1 MKYKTDGTKL
11 WTRLSGTTAR
21 DESYGMVI
29 DTSNNIYISGYT
41 PGNLDGQT
49 NAGGQDIFLIKYLGY
64 GSKVYTIQTGTSS
77 DDKATGI
84 FTDNNGN
91 IYITGYSSGNLD
103 GQTNAGGKD
112 VFVMKYLETYRPS
125 RSPTLSP
132 TPLPTS
138 TLSPTAHFNV
148 ERSVVFS
155 YTGSLQTYTVPNDI
169 TSISVKLWGAGG
181 GAATRDPSYNTGFG
195 GGSGGYAECS
205 IQVTPG
211 ETLDILVGGS
221 GGYGLEGINGRGGYG
236 GGAEGVSF
244 GSCITGPGGG
254 GGRSSVRRNND
265 DIVTAGGLFII

>member
-29 DTSNNIYISGYT
+29 DTSNNIYITGYT

-49 NAGGQDIFLIKYLGY
+49 NAGGKDI
-64 GSKVYTIQTGTSS
+64 
-77 DDKATGI
+77 
-84 FTDNNGN
+84 
-91 IYITGYSSGNLD
+91 
-103 GQTNAGGKD
+103 
-112 VFVMKYLETYRPS
+112 FVMKYLETYRPS

-181 GAATRDPSYNTGFG
+181 GAATGDPSYNTGFG